1 MANILLLEDEKN
13 IREVLVEYLK
23 VSGATTFEAENGN
36 RAVEILIQ
44 EEIDLA
50 VLDIMVPGMSGIDVL
65 SFIRDNPKTKNIG
78 VIMLTALDDI
88 GTQVSAFN
96 KFADEYLVK
105 PVSPIILIKRIE
117 TLLRRIKPN
126 VLITHEFIMDEES
139 YTVYVDEEEIPF
151 TLSEFLIL
159 QMLYKNK
166 NKVLSREQL
175 IMGAFNEDYIGND
188 RIIDAHIKNIRK
200 KLGKDYIKTV
210 IGIGYKFSENEVR

>member
-1 MANILLLEDEKN
+1 MANILILEDEKN

-23 VSGATTFEAENGN
+23 VSGATTFEAEDGN
-36 RAVEILIQ
+36 EAVEILKG
-44 EEIDLA
+44 EDIDVA

-65 SFIRDNPKTKNIG
+65 SFIRKNPKTKNIG

-96 KFADEYLVK
+96 NFADEYLVK

-117 TLLRRIKPN
+117 TLLRRIKPQ
-126 VLITHEFIMDEES
+126 VLVNHEFIMDDES
-139 YTVYVDEEEIPF
+139 YTVFVDGEEIPF

-159 QMLYKNK
+159 QMLYENK

-200 KLGKDYIKTV
+200 KLRKDYIKTV

>member
-1 MANILLLEDEKN
+1 MANILILEDEKN

-23 VSGATTFEAENGN
+23 VSGATTFEAEDGN
-36 RAVEILIQ
+36 EAVEILKG
-44 EEIDLA
+44 EDIDVA

-65 SFIRDNPKTKNIG
+65 SFIRKNPKTKNIG

-96 KFADEYLVK
+96 NFADEYLVK

-117 TLLRRIKPN
+117 TLLRRIKPQ
-126 VLITHEFIMDEES
+126 VLVDHEFIMDDES
-139 YTVYVDEEEIPF
+139 YTVFVDGEEIPF

-159 QMLYKNK
+159 QMLYENK

-210 IGIGYKFSENEVR
+210 IGIGYKFSENEIR

>member
-1 MANILLLEDEKN
+1 MANILILEDEKN

-23 VSGATTFEAENGN
+23 VSGATTFEAEDGN
-36 RAVEILIQ
+36 EAVEILKG
-44 EEIDLA
+44 EDIDVA

-65 SFIRDNPKTKNIG
+65 SFIRKNSKTKNIG

-96 KFADEYLVK
+96 NFADEYLVK

-117 TLLRRIKPN
+117 TLLRRIKPQ
-126 VLITHEFIMDEES
+126 VLVNHEFIMDDES
-139 YTVYVDEEEIPF
+139 YTVFIDGEEIPF

-159 QMLYKNK
+159 QMLYENK

-200 KLGKDYIKTV
+200 KLRKDYIKTV

>member
-23 VSGATTFEAENGN
+23 VSGATTFEAEDGN
-36 RAVEILIQ
+36 RAVEILTQ
-44 EEIDLA
+44 EEIDVA

-210 IGIGYKFSENEVR
+210 IGIGYKFSENEIR

>member
-1 MANILLLEDEKN
+1 MANILILEDEKN

-23 VSGATTFEAENGN
+23 VSGATTFEAEDGN
-36 RAVEILIQ
+36 EAVEILKG
-44 EEIDLA
+44 EDIDVA

-65 SFIRDNPKTKNIG
+65 SFIRKNSKTKNIG

-96 KFADEYLVK
+96 NFADEYLVK

-117 TLLRRIKPN
+117 TLLRRIKPQ
-126 VLITHEFIMDEES
+126 VLVNHEFIMDDES
-139 YTVYVDEEEIPF
+139 YTVFVDGEEIPF

-159 QMLYKNK
+159 QMLYENK

-175 IMGAFNEDYIGND
+175 IMGAFNEDYIG
-188 RIIDAHIKNIRK
+188 
-200 KLGKDYIKTV
+200 TV
-210 IGIGYKFSENEVR
+210 SYTHLTLPTT

>member
-1 MANILLLEDEKN
+1 MANILILEDEKN

-23 VSGATTFEAENGN
+23 VSGATTFEAEDGN
-36 RAVEILIQ
+36 EAVEILKG
-44 EEIDLA
+44 EDIDVA
-50 VLDIMVPGMSGIDVL
+50 VLDIMVPGISGIEVL
-65 SFIRDNPKTKNIG
+65 SFIRKNPKTKNIG

-96 KFADEYLVK
+96 NFADEYLVK

-117 TLLRRIKPN
+117 TLLRRIKPQ
-126 VLITHEFIMDEES
+126 VLVNHEFIMDDES
-139 YTVYVDEEEIPF
+139 YTVFVDGEEIPF

-159 QMLYKNK
+159 QMLYENK

-210 IGIGYKFSENEVR
+210 IGIGYKFSENEIR